1 MRAIA
6 EFLAAHPAVVEG
18 RSRVLATAG
27 RAELVRLFAASGFTE
42 GAEIGVWAG
51 DFSKVLCE
59 RVPGLHLR
67 AVDPW
72 QSYAGYQE
80 RKNEQV
86 RLDGAYQLAKAA
98 LARFNCTIVRKT
110 SEQAAAEVP
119 DGSLDFVYLD
129 ANHAKPYVLAD
140 LAAWLP
146 KVRRGGVVSGHDYQ
160 FNPKPHIQVKVA
172 VDAFARDHHISPIVV
187 LSADK
192 SPSWFW
198 VVG

>member
-110 SEQAAAEVP
+110 SDAAAAEVP
-119 DGSLDFVYLD
+119 DGSLDFVYVD
-129 ANHAKPYVLAD
+129 SNHAKPYVLAD

-146 KVRRGGVVSGHDYQ
+146 KVRPGGIMSGHDYQ
-160 FNPKPHIQVKVA
+160 FNPKPHIQVKEA
-172 VDAFARDHHISPIVV
+172 VDRFVAERGIGPVYV
-187 LSADK
+187 LSKDK
-192 SPSWFW
+192 SPSFFW
-198 VVG
+198 EVK